1 MPQKNEFNTPK
12 TNKID
17 WIVFK
22 WSLVTLLLAI
32 IIGGVLIIGS
42 QQYQQYWVA
51 RVPEEEN
58 QATAIK
64 QKLQKAQAASE
75 IVGRGD
81 LKLYDELIAEGF
93 FQKDQMLATK
103 EQFIIL
109 TQSFR
114 NFISTILA
122 EEPFSG
128 IKPKLE
134 FPAIDQI
141 PYPVEQFGITP
152 ELKVYATP
160 LQFEVELLHDGDVLK
175 LLQAF
180 QTRQPVGFIKL
191 RRCEVERLRKTDVGT
206 MQPHLKLK
214 CLLTWYTAR
223 LEKIT
228 EKDQEKSEVKKKP

>member
-1 MPQKNEFNTPK
+1 MPQNNEFKTAK

-17 WIVFK
+17 WGVFK

-32 IIGGVLIIGS
+32 IIGGILIIGG

-51 RVPEEEN
+51 RIPEEEGR
-58 QATAIK
+58 AAAIK

-93 FQKDQMLATK
+93 FQKDQTLSTK
-103 EQFIIL
+103 EQFILL
-109 TQSFR
+109 TQEFK
-114 NFISTILA
+114 NFLFTILA

-134 FPAIDQI
+134 FSGTDQI

-152 ELKVYATP
+152 ELKVYGTP
-160 LQFEVELLHDGDVLK
+160 LQFEIELLHDGDVLK

-180 QTRQPVGFIKL
+180 QTRPSVGFIKF

-206 MQPHLKLK
+206 TQPHLKLK
-214 CLLTWYTAR
+214 CLLIWYTAR
-223 LEKIT
+223 IEKTT
-228 EKDQEKSEVKKKP
+228 EKDQEKSGVKKKP